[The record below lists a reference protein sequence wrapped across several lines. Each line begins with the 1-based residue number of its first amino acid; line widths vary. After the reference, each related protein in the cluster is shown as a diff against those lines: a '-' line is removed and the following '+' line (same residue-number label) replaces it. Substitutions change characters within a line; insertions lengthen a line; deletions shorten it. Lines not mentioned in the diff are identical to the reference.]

1 MPEDNSNRYCE
12 ALKIDVP
19 CLERVVGQH
28 DASTYSLL
36 IVAIVEHGSPMT
48 LAEAAKRFEAAGV
61 GPADEALAAL
71 KKCRPGR
78 PPLYRD
84 GDYYALDPHDDELDL
99 WLFRL
104 GLRPPKVPRLQVVR
118 ATPEPLPGL
127 DQPLTI
133 AELQEAWRGKWLSNF
148 SAQRLALAILDA
160 HHAPM
165 KPEEVVSFVSSLT
178 DHHALRVESGEYWRM
193 GAVRVR
199 DDGTWEA
206 DLKSEAL
213 LSARKAVRDRIAMDR
228 KWAGMRYDPVVAEA
242 NQRAGE
248 AKRAANA
255 AELAKLR
262 RVIVVCFPAKSPRAV
277 TLVDVAARELAT
289 FVDGELDEARKRLD
303 QYDVI
308 CGIGV
313 RELLRQLGVDP
324 EERRLA
330 ELGPPQKSITL
341 NQRGRSLK
349 ITTAMLIQGSCGIGK
364 PFGDPAK
371 MAGYLEKGQIGRL
384 RDRLEADAK
393 SLYALYN
400 YGRVH
405 GCVRLRWG
413 FLDEIFPAPW
423 LHRDE
428 EFLYGVIR
436 RAFDANT
443 PMEVVVGNAPG
454 WADPW
459 ARAQVCCA
467 VPDGTPYGGL
477 ALIDKTGS
485 VIDERDIQLAR
496 IGGKW

>member
-1 MPEDNSNRYCE
+1 MADDNVNRYCE

-19 CLERVVGQH
+19 CLDRVVGHH
-28 DASTYSLL
+28 DSSTYSLL
-36 IVAIVEHGSPMT
+36 IVAILEHGSPMT
-48 LAEAAKRFEAAGV
+48 LVEAAECFETAGA

-84 GDYYALDPHDDELDL
+84 GDRYALDPHDDELDL

-104 GLRPPKVPRLQVVR
+104 GLRPPKVPRIQVVR
-118 ATPEPLPGL
+118 AAPEPMPGP

-133 AELQEAWRGKWLSNF
+133 AELQEAWRGKWLSDF

-160 HHAPM
+160 HHSAM

-178 DHHALRVESGEYWRM
+178 DHHALRVESVEYWRA
-193 GAVRVR
+193 GAVHVR
-199 DDGTWEA
+199 EDGLWEA
-206 DLKSEAL
+206 DIKHEAL
-213 LSARKAVRDRIAMDR
+213 FSARKAVRARIAMDR

-242 NQRAGE
+242 NQKAYE
-248 AKRAANA
+248 ARRAAHA
-255 AELAKLR
+255 EELAKLR
-262 RVIVVCFPAKSPRAV
+262 RVIIVGFPVRNPRAV
-277 TLVDVAARELAT
+277 TLIDAATRELAT
-289 FVDGELDEARKRLD
+289 YIDGELDAARERLD

-308 CGIGV
+308 CGVAV
-313 RELLRQLGVDP
+313 RELLRRLGVDP

-330 ELGPPQKSITL
+330 ELGPPQKSVTL

-371 MAGYLEKGQIGRL
+371 MASYLEKGQLTRL
-384 RDRLEADAK
+384 RERLEADAK
-393 SLYALYN
+393 SLYALFN

-428 EFLYGVIR
+428 EFLYRLMR

-443 PMEVVVGNAPG
+443 PMEVVVGNAPA
-454 WADPW
+454 WAEPW
-459 ARAQVCCA
+459 ARAQVCCV

-477 ALIDKTGS
+477 AFIDKTGS
-485 VIDERDIQLAR
+485 IVDERDVQFAR